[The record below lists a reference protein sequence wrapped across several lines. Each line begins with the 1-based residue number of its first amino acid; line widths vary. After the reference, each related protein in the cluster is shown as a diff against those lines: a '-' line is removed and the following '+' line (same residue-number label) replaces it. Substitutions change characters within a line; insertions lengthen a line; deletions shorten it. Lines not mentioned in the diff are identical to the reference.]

1 MSAFNVP
8 SFKALTGISTLIP
21 LTVYFLYSVLTG
33 LFGLLSIPGL
43 FPVFP
48 PELLP
53 PFGLSP
59 PGLLGLFGSSV
70 PGLSPSFGLSGI
82 FGVSGFS
89 GISGLIGL
97 SGLSGLLVSSLNDVI
112 TAVNFPTL
120 PALS

>member
-8 SFKALTGISTLIP
+8 SSIRALTGISTLIP

-33 LFGLLSIPGL
+33 LFGLLSVPGL

-59 PGLLGLFGSSV
+59 PGLLGLFGSLV
-70 PGLSPSFGLSGI
+70 PGLSPSFGLSGLLS
-82 FGVSGFS
+82 SGFP
-89 GISGLIGL
+89 GTT
-97 SGLSGLLVSSLNDVI
+97 GLSGLLVSSLNDVI
-112 TAVNFPTL
+112 TAVNLPTL